1 MPSPRPQA
9 VPGAPPQQA
18 GESFPTL
25 GILGGGQL
33 GKMMAQEALRMGLG
47 VRLLSP
53 KDAGPMQGFA
63 GARTGD
69 WRDPATLRD
78 VLGGCNAVTV
88 ESEWAPAAEA
98 REALPEETSVWPSP
112 RTLRLISHKGRQKAH
127 LREAGLPVPD
137 FRNCTSLEEARG
149 AADALGYP
157 VVAKQFEGS
166 YDGYGNATCEGDGDL
181 RAAWDALSATSD
193 TGSPDGL
200 MIEQFAAFERE
211 LATLVARTPDGESVA
226 YPVVHTEQRDHRCHA
241 VLAPAPDLDEDLR
254 QEAQRVAAAA
264 AEAVEGVGIT
274 AVELF
279 EMPDGALRVNELAPR
294 PHNTGHYTIE
304 ACPASQFENHMRAVL
319 GLPLGAAS
327 LRVPAAVMVN
337 VLGERQGTPPRF
349 EGVREALGVAGAS
362 VHVYGKPEVRP
373 TRKMGHVTVTGPSLA
388 PSRQRAEQAAEK
400 IAL

>member
-1 MPSPRPQA
+1 MPSPRSQT
-9 VPGAPPQQA
+9 VPDANSQQ
-18 GESFPTL
+18 GDELFPTL

-33 GKMMAQEALRMGLG
+33 GKMMAQAALQMGLG
-47 VRLLSP
+47 ARLLAP
-53 KDAGPMQGFA
+53 KDAGPMRGFA
-63 GARTGD
+63 GAQIGD
-69 WRDPATLRD
+69 WRDPG
-78 VLGGCNAVTV
+78 VLQNFADGCDAVTV

-98 REALPEETSVWPSP
+98 RDALPQQVDVWPSP
-112 RTLRLISHKGRQKAH
+112 HTLRLISHKGRQKAH

-137 FRNCTSLEEARG
+137 FRNCETLSGALD

-157 VVAKQFEGS
+157 VVAKQYEGS
-166 YDGYGNATCEGDGDL
+166 YDGYGNATCEGEGDL

-193 TGSPDGL
+193 TGGPDGL

-211 LATLVARTPDGESVA
+211 LATLVARTPNGESAA

-241 VLAPAPDLDEDLR
+241 VLAPAPDLDKDLR

-304 ACPASQFENHMRAVL
+304 ACPASQFENHVRAVL

-327 LRVPAAVMVN
+327 LRVPRAVMVN

-349 EGVREALGVAGAS
+349 EGVREALGVAGTS

-388 PSRQRAEQAAEK
+388 PLRQRAEEAAAR
-400 IAL
+400 IQL